1 MHLIKQSWIF
11 SITHFFLIKIIQ
23 VIKKIL
29 NFFSFV
35 VKSLFII
42 LLLIETTVKNRMTL
56 TSENN
61 KKKISRMRFHPIS
74 LTTNIK

>member
-1 MHLIKQSWIF
+1 MHHKTIVNIF
-11 SITHFFLIKIIQ
+11 NNSIFFLIKIIQ
-23 VIKKIL
+23 AIKKIL

-56 TSENN
+56 TSKNN
-61 KKKISRMRFHPIS
+61 KKTFSRMRFHPIS
-74 LTTNIK
+74 LTTQT